1 MAERNRSHIVV
12 GENYSTSESFT
23 SPQSG
28 RGSTSP
34 PSPIDRA
41 GYRDKLSQEMAAAI
55 ALAEQRRAN
64 LPEQTP
70 SVDGVYLTFESHP
83 DFGLALDPL
92 DAGAAELRAV
102 TLVGAGAAV
111 VELATVFVTDEARR
125 EFLSKLD
132 AYATDDTPGGK
143 PKNQAL
149 VERIA
154 GIQLATVRALWTDG
168 DANFP
173 DDNEVVWWEVW
184 LRRGPDTSARAT
196 EFAATIGAQI
206 GRRRLMFNDRLV
218 IMLNASATQL
228 ARSLDLLSDV
238 AEFRRPAP
246 IAAEIDGLEAEDQA
260 DLVNDL
266 ASRLVSPKANALRIC
281 LLDTGVSAAHP
292 LLAPAINLDDTHVVD
307 DAWSDADVRDHGTG
321 LAGIA
326 LYGDVAEALLRAGDQ
341 ELPLRLESVK
351 IIADTGESERE
362 LWGAVTAEAVALVEI
377 ASPTSDR
384 VFVLS
389 ATAPHDGPV
398 DPAAAGIPTSWS
410 ASLDALVAGRQI
422 VTDDDGMTFL
432 DPHEGSEGRLV
443 LVAAGNVRDTLGV
456 DHLERSD
463 QSPAE
468 APSQA
473 WNAVVVGGCTHLDHH
488 PTEPGFAEYEALASA
503 GELSPLSRT
512 SVRFDSPWRIAP
524 DIVMEAGNV
533 AKGPSDVVGTIPSLG
548 VLTARSL
555 SSGGA
560 LLTTMAGT
568 SPATARA
575 ANLVGLLR
583 SDHPDLWPETIRA
596 LTVSSARWTPEMT
609 SHFGDTVETRI
620 TVLRRYGWGIPD
632 LDRARRSATDALTL
646 IVERTLQ
653 PFQAGSMRDMH
664 IHQLPWPIDVLQDL
678 GETECRLRV
687 ALSYFIE
694 PNPARRGW
702 FRRYQYPSHG
712 LRFSVRRPTESTD
725 ELRARINKDARD
737 GHTISPASDTGRWM
751 IGPQQRHKGSLHIDE
766 LTCSAAD
773 LAARGCVAVYPSGG
787 WWKELKAGDRNDRP
801 VRYSLVATIE
811 TPGVDA
817 DIWTPVAQQIG
828 IDVAVPI
835 EVEIET

>member
-1 MAERNRSHIVV
+1 MAARDRPHILV
-12 GENYSTSESFT
+12 GENHSTSESFT

-34 PSPIDRA
+34 PSPNDRA
-41 GYRDKLSQEMAAAI
+41 GYRDKLTQEMAAAI
-55 ALAEQRRAN
+55 ALAEQRRSA

-70 SVDGVYLTFESHP
+70 TVDGVYLTFESHP
-83 DFGLALDPL
+83 DFDLALDPL

-102 TLVGAGAAV
+102 THVDDGAGV
-111 VELATVFVTDEARR
+111 VELATVFVTDEARA
-125 EFLSKLD
+125 EFLGKFD
-132 AYATDDTPGGK
+132 AYATEDTPGGK

-149 VERIA
+149 VERTAQIK
-154 GIQLATVRALWTDG
+154 LATVRALWTDG

-173 DDNEVVWWEVW
+173 EEDEIVWWEVW
-184 LRRGPDTSARAT
+184 LRRGADTSGRVT
-196 EFAATIGAQI
+196 EFAAAIGAQI
-206 GRRRLMFNDRLV
+206 GRRRLVFNDRV
-218 IMLNASATQL
+218 VVMLHASATQL
-228 ARSLDLLSDV
+228 TRSLDLLSEV

-246 IAAEIDGLEAEDQA
+246 ITAEIDGLEAEDQA
-260 DLVNDL
+260 DLVNDR
-266 ASRLVSPKANALRIC
+266 ASRLASPKADAVRVCI
-281 LLDTGVSAAHP
+281 LDTGVSAAHP
-292 LLAPAINLDDTHVVD
+292 LLRAAINLEDTHVVD
-307 DAWSDADVRDHGTG
+307 AAWSDADLGDHGTG
-321 LAGIA
+321 MAGIA
-326 LYGDVAEALLRAGDQ
+326 LHGDVTEALLKPGDQ
-341 ELPLRLESVK
+341 ELQLRLESVK
-351 IIADTGESERE
+351 ILPDTGENDRE
-362 LWGAVTAEAVALVEI
+362 LWGAVTAEAVALVEF
-377 ASPTSDR
+377 ASPTSNR

-389 ATAPHDGPV
+389 ATAPHDGPT
-398 DPAAAGIPTSWS
+398 DPAAAGIPTLWS
-410 ASLDALVAGRQI
+410 ASLDALAAGRQI
-422 VTDDDGMTFL
+422 ITDDDGMTFL
-432 DPHEGSEGRLV
+432 DADEAGGGRLV
-443 LVAAGNVRDTLGV
+443 LVAAGNLHGTLAV

-473 WNAVVVGGCTHLDHH
+473 WNAIVVGGCTHIDHH
-488 PTEPGFAEYEALASA
+488 PIEPGFAEYEALAVA

-512 SVRFDSPWRIAP
+512 SVLFDSPWRIAP

-533 AKGPSDVVGTIPSLG
+533 AKGPADVVGTIPSLG

-555 SSGGA
+555 SAGGG

-583 SDHPDLWPETIRA
+583 SDQPELWPETIRA
-596 LTVSSARWTPEMT
+596 LTVSSARWTPEMA
-609 SHFGDTVETRI
+609 SHFGDTVELRI
-620 TVLRRYGWGIPD
+620 PALRRYGWGIPD

-646 IVERTLQ
+646 IVERTIQ

-664 IHQLPWPIDVLQDL
+664 LHELPWPTDALQDL
-678 GETECRLRV
+678 GNTECRLRV
-687 ALSYFIE
+687 TLSYFIE

-712 LRFSVRRPTESTD
+712 LRFSLRRPTESTD
-725 ELRARINKDARD
+725 ELRARINKDARE
-737 GHTISPASDTGRWM
+737 GQPISPASDTGRWL
-751 IGPQQRHKGSLHIDE
+751 IGPQQRHKGSLHVDE

-817 DIWTPVAQQIG
+817 DIWTPVAQQVG
-828 IDVAVPI
+828 IDVVAPI
-835 EVEIET
+835 EIEIET